1 MRTLAPR
8 VKLYLQPQLQ
18 SSRYALCGAICDGR
32 ASTARQN
39 LYAAVTPE
47 ILGLIVWA
55 SHM

>member
-1 MRTLAPR
+1 VRTLAPR